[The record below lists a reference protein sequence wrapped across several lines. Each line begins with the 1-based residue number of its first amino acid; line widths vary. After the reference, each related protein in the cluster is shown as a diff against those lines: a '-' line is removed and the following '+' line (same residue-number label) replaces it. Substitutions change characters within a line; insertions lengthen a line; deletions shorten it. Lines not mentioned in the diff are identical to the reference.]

1 MASIYLDN
9 NGSWRQAVNVN
20 RDEKKLQSGD
30 YVVYPQMNDV
40 VIFSMC
46 RSGVEM
52 ILRNMGFKWDSS
64 GRLFRI

>member
-1 MASIYLDN
+1 MATIYYDN

-30 YVVYPQMNDV
+30 YVVSPQMGDV
-40 VIFSMC
+40 VIFSMSSS
-46 RSGVEM
+46 RVQEV
-52 ILRNMGFKWDSS
+52 LRNLGFKWDSS